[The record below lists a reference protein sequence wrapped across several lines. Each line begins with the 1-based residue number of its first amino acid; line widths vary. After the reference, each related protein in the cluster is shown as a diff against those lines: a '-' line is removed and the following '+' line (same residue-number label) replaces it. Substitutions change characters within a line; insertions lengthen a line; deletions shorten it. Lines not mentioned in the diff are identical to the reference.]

1 MKIRDELLQDM
12 YEYMSSEKGVH
23 DEVDEVLE
31 NTVTAVCGEVDE
43 TSDEYDRCMNA
54 LIELEHAAFMAGAS
68 MVLDFISGKEM
79 QI

>member
-31 NTVTAVCGEVDE
+31 NAVTAVCGEVDE